1 MVGRKVR
8 RIIASIA
15 WIFIELL
22 DIGISRFELLIELQQ
37 VSLARGISGRKCYG
51 QPAEQIIA
59 MIDPSIGHQ
68 AVDSNKMCN
77 YDTTGT

>member
-1 MVGRKVR
+1 MVGRKIR

-37 VSLARGISGRKCYG
+37 VSLARGIAGRKCYG
-51 QPAEQIIA
+51 
-59 MIDPSIGHQ
+59 
-68 AVDSNKMCN
+68 
-77 YDTTGT
+77 